1 MLVLNAAIPEKK
13 PMKNR
18 IQKNRKLVKTKM
30 EFTSLFSNANNHTV
44 NDTLAAVLPP
54 ALA

>member
-18 IQKNRKLVKTKM
+18 IQKKHKASENQ
-30 EFTSLFSNANNHTV
+30 NGIH
-44 NDTLAAVLPP
+44 
-54 ALA
+54 